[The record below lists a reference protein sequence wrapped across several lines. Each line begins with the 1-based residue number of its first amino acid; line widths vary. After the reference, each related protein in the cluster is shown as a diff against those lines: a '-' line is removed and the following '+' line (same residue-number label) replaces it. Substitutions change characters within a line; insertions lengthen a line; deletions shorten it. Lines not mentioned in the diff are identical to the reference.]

1 MGMIRK
7 KKKHSNRLGEGMLIK
22 KKNIFLKEE
31 DNNNNGN
38 PTALQSGS
46 PTDVVNQAKKAG
58 GASQISG
65 SDADGTKDG
74 EGEGESLFVSTKDPQ
89 AVQKV
94 TQFTS
99 NPQNGNAQ
107 IYFNDPTKGSYQ
119 QVYVPKGSTKTVTLQ
134 GNNESKRKKG
144 KLVEMKKNSIS
155 FSKKE
160 LRNFLKKL

>member
-1 MGMIRK
+1 MK
-7 KKKHSNRLGEGMLIK
+7 KKNHMNILGEGFLIK
-22 KKNIFLKEE
+22 KRNLLLKE
-31 DNNNNGN
+31 DGNNNGN

-160 LRNFLKKL
+160 LRNFLKQL

>member
-7 KKKHSNRLGEGMLIK
+7 KKMRSNMLGEGTLIK
-22 KKNIFLKEE
+22 KKNIFLKE
-31 DNNNNGN
+31 DDNNNGN

-65 SDADGTKDG
+65 SDADGTRDG

-107 IYFNDPTKGSYQ
+107 IYFNDPTKGDYK
-119 QVYVPKGSTKTVTLQ
+119 QVYVPKGATKTVTLQ
-134 GNNESKRKKG
+134 GNNEGKLKKG

-160 LRNFLKKL
+160 LRNFLKQL

>member
-1 MGMIRK
+1 MNI
-7 KKKHSNRLGEGMLIK
+7 LGEGFLIK
-22 KKNIFLKEE
+22 KRNLLLKE
-31 DNNNNGN
+31 DGNNNGN

>member
-1 MGMIRK
+1 MK
-7 KKKHSNRLGEGMLIK
+7 KKKQLNMLGEGYLIK
-22 KKNIFLKEE
+22 KKNILLRE
-31 DNNNNGN
+31 DDNNNNNGN

-46 PTDVVNQAKKAG
+46 PADVVNQAKKAG

-94 TQFTS
+94 SQFTS

-134 GNNESKRKKG
+134 GNNESKTKKG
-144 KLVEMKKNSIS
+144 KLIEMKQNSIS

-160 LRNFLKKL
+160 LRNFLRQL

>member
-134 GNNESKRKKG
+134 GSNESKRKKG

>member
-1 MGMIRK
+1 MK
-7 KKKHSNRLGEGMLIK
+7 KKNHMNILGEGFLIK
-22 KKNIFLKEE
+22 KKNLLLKE
-31 DNNNNGN
+31 DGNNNGN

>member
-1 MGMIRK
+1 MK
-7 KKKHSNRLGEGMLIK
+7 KKNHINILGEGFLIK
-22 KKNIFLKEE
+22 KKNILLKE
-31 DNNNNGN
+31 DGNNNGN

-134 GNNESKRKKG
+134 GSNESKRKKG

>member
-1 MGMIRK
+1 MKVFRK
-7 KKKHSNRLGEGMLIK
+7 NKKYSNLLGEGCLIK
-22 KKNIFLKEE
+22 KKNIFLKED
-31 DNNNNGN
+31 DNDSKGN

-46 PTDVVNQAKKAG
+46 PADVVNQAKKAG

-107 IYFNDPTKGSYQ
+107 IYFNDPTKGDYK
-119 QVYVPKGSTKTVTLQ
+119 QVYVPKGATKTVTLQ
-134 GNNESKRKKG
+134 GNNESKMKKG
-144 KLVEMKKNSIS
+144 KLIEMRQNSIS

-160 LRNFLKKL
+160 LRNFLNKL

>member
-1 MGMIRK
+1 MK
-7 KKKHSNRLGEGMLIK
+7 KKNHMNILGEGFLIK
-22 KKNIFLKEE
+22 KRNLLLKE
-31 DNNNNGN
+31 DGNNNGN

>member
-1 MGMIRK
+1 MVKVK
-7 KKKHSNRLGEGMLIK
+7 KKINMLGEGFLIK
-22 KKNIFLKEE
+22 KKNILLKEDD
-31 DNNNNGN
+31 DNSMGK

-46 PTDVVNQAKKAG
+46 PADVVNQAKKAG

-65 SDADGTKDG
+65 SDADGTRDG

-107 IYFNDPTKGSYQ
+107 IYFNDPSKGDYK

-134 GNNESKRKKG
+134 GNNESKQNKC
-144 KLVEMKKNSIS
+144 KLVEMKQNSIS

-160 LRNFLKKL
+160 LRNFLKQL